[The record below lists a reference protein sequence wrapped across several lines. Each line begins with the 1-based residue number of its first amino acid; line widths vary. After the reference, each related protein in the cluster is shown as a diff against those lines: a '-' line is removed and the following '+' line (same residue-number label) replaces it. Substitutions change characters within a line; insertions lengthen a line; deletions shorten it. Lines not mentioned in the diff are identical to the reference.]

1 MSDLPIVAA
10 AIDGDDAA
18 PAVLALAKT
27 LATPQRGGRWY
38 AVHAVRPPEL
48 ALQTLLF
55 PYACLGDD
63 LDAIRAELLGAAAD
77 DLRNRFRAALPE
89 GDDTLRTA
97 WGHPVDALRSLTDGL
112 GPDWLVA
119 GHGRN
124 DLRATGQ
131 LGPVAAGLARLS
143 NRPLVLADPRREH
156 GVVRTIVAALDLTPH
171 AVGVLATAVELA
183 VRLDARVVP
192 VAVEPTVD
200 DRLHGD
206 GSRDNRGRSKKEL
219 RARFTRVLE
228 ALELPFAT
236 DTERDQRLD
245 QLDLRIGD
253 PGPEL
258 AAAAQEHD
266 ADLVVAGRCHPVHGP
281 ASRLGRVAEYVA
293 RHAPCHVALVAGG
306 HGTAE

>member
-63 LDAIRAELLGAAAD
+63 LDAIRAELIAAAAD
-77 DLRNRFRAALPE
+77 DLRHRFRGALPD
-89 GDDTLRTA
+89 GDDTLRAA

-124 DLRATGQ
+124 DLRAIGQ
-131 LGPVAAGLARLS
+131 LGPVAAGLARLA
-143 NRPLVLADPRREH
+143 NRPLVLVDPSREH
-156 GVVRTIVAALDLTPH
+156 GAVRTIIAALDLTPH
-171 AVGVLATAVELA
+171 AVGVLATAIDLA
-183 VRLDARVVP
+183 VRLDARVIP
-192 VAVEPTVD
+192 VAVEPTLD

-206 GSRDNRGRSKKEL
+206 GTREHRGRSKKEL

-236 DTERDQRLD
+236 DTERDERLGE
-245 QLDLRIGD
+245 LELRLGD

-266 ADLVVAGRCHPVHGP
+266 ADLIVVGRCHPVHGP
-281 ASRLGRVAEYVA
+281 AARLGRVAEHVA
-293 RHAPCHVALVAGG
+293 RLAPCHVALVAGG